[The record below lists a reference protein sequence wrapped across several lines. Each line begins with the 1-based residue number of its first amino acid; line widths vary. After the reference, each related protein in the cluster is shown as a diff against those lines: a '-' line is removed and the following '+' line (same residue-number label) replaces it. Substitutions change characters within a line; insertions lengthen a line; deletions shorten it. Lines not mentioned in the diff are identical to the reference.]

1 MNARES
7 VKTHFSGTHRIR
19 APEETWALVSPLRQH
34 FGITRLADVTGLDI
48 LGIPV
53 WMAVRPLGQTV
64 SISQG
69 KGASDLHAMISA
81 VMEAFELW
89 HAECVPPPVAHQ
101 SAAAAGLNL
110 PYDVRSVAQRPGSLM
125 TSQTRLD
132 WTIGKGLASGADT
145 PVPVDAVSLASDVD
159 RGWRPR
165 GILRSSNGLA
175 SGNSLAEAALHA
187 LYEVIERDA
196 LAGDE
201 ATSPGI
207 RLDPGSVSDGG
218 CAELVDRI
226 RQAGA
231 SLEVCMLPNRF
242 GVPCFSCRIWSWD
255 FPVLADGSGAHSS
268 AAVALS
274 RAITEAAQSRAGTIA
289 GSRDDLAPVYHMMQ
303 AGVVAEPCPPERQ
316 VRWPDLELP
325 AAPVFDVIDHE
336 LAWLS
341 HAVAVHTGAEPILV
355 DLSTR
360 PEFAV
365 ARVVAPGLR
374 FRD

>member
-1 MNARES
+1 MNTHDS

-19 APEETWALVSPLRQH
+19 EPEETWALVAPLRQN
-34 FGITRLADVTGLDI
+34 FGVTRLADVTGLDI

-64 SISQG
+64 SVSQG
-69 KGASDLHAMISA
+69 KGATHLHAMVSA
-81 VMEAFELW
+81 VMEAIELW
-89 HAECVPPPVAHQ
+89 HAECVPPLIAHR
-101 SAAAAGLNL
+101 SAAAAGLDL
-110 PYDVRSVAQRPGSLM
+110 PYDVRSVTQRPGSLL
-125 TSQTRLD
+125 TNQTRLD
-132 WTIGKGLASGADT
+132 WTIGRGLAGGADIA
-145 PVPVDAVSLASDVD
+145 VPVDTVSLASDVD
-159 RGWRPR
+159 RGWRPC

-196 LAGDE
+196 LAGDR
-201 ATSPGI
+201 AMSPGI
-207 RLDPGSVSDGG
+207 PVDPGSVSDAG

-226 RQAGA
+226 RRAGA
-231 SLEVCMLPNRF
+231 YLEARLMPSRF
-242 GVPCFSCRIWSWD
+242 GVPCFSCRIWSGD
-255 FPVLADGSGAHSS
+255 FPVFADGSGAHSS

-289 GSRDDLAPVYHMMQ
+289 GSRDDLAPVYHLMQ
-303 AGVVAEPCPPERQ
+303 AGVVAEPRPPQGQ

-341 HAVAVHTGAEPILV
+341 CAVAARTGAEPILV

>member
-1 MNARES
+1 MNARQS
-7 VKTHFSGTHRIR
+7 VKAHFSGTHRIR
-19 APEETWALVSPLRQH
+19 APEETWALVSPLRQD
-34 FGITRLADVTGLDI
+34 FGVTRLADVTGLDV
-48 LGIPV
+48 LRIPV

-69 KGASDLHAMISA
+69 KGATHLHAMVSA
-81 VMEAFELW
+81 VMEAIELW
-89 HAECVPPPVAHQ
+89 HAECVPPPVAYQ
-101 SAAAAGLNL
+101 SAAAAGLSL
-110 PYDVRSVAQRPGSLM
+110 PYDVRSITQWPGSLL
-125 TSQTRLD
+125 TDETRLD
-132 WTIGKGLASGADT
+132 WTIGRGLASGADI
-145 PVPVDAVSLASDVD
+145 PVPVDTVSLASDVD

-196 LAGDE
+196 LAGDQ
-201 ATSPGI
+201 ARSPGI
-207 RLDPGSVSDGG
+207 PVDPGSVSDAG

-231 SLEVCMLPNRF
+231 YLEVRLMPSRF
-242 GVPCFSCRIWSWD
+242 GVPCFCCRIWSWD
-255 FPVLADGSGAHSS
+255 FPVFADGSGAHSS

-289 GSRDDLAPVYHMMQ
+289 GSRDDLAPVYHPMQ
-303 AGVVAEPCPPERQ
+303 AGVVAEPRPPDRQ
-316 VRWPDLELP
+316 ARWPDLELP
-325 AAPVFDVIDHE
+325 AAPAFDVIDHE

-341 HAVAVHTGAEPILV
+341 RTVAARAGAEPILV
-355 DLSTR
+355 NLSTR

-374 FRD
+374 FRH

>member
-1 MNARES
+1 M
-7 VKTHFSGTHRIR
+7 V
-19 APEETWALVSPLRQH
+19 
-34 FGITRLADVTGLDI
+34 
-48 LGIPV
+48 
-53 WMAVRPLGQTV
+53 
-64 SISQG
+64 
-69 KGASDLHAMISA
+69 SA
-81 VMEAFELW
+81 VMAAIERW
-89 HAECVPPPVAHQ
+89 HAECVPPPAQHQ
-101 SAAAAGLNL
+101 SATAADLSL
-110 PYDVRSVAQRPGSLM
+110 PYDVRSITQWPGSLL
-125 TSQTRLD
+125 TDQTRLD
-132 WTIGKGLASGADT
+132 WTIGRGLASGAAT
-145 PVPVDAVSLASDVD
+145 PVPIDTVSLASDVD

-175 SGNSLAEAALHA
+175 SGNSLAEAALHG

-196 LAGDE
+196 LAGDQ
-201 ATSPGI
+201 AMPPGI
-207 RLDPGSVSDGG
+207 PVDPGSVSDAG

-231 SLEVCMLPNRF
+231 YLEVRLMPSRF

-255 FPVLADGSGAHSS
+255 LPVFADGSGAHSS

-289 GSRDDLAPVYHMMQ
+289 GSRDDLPPVYDLMQ
-303 AGVVAEPCPPERQ
+303 AGVVAEPRPPQRQ
-316 VRWPDLELP
+316 ARWPDLELP

-341 HAVAVHTGAEPILV
+341 CTVAARAGAEPVLV
-355 DLSTR
+355 NLSTR

>member
-1 MNARES
+1 MNARQS

-19 APEETWALVSPLRQH
+19 EPEETWALVSPLRQD
-34 FGITRLADVTGLDI
+34 FGVTRLADVTGLDV

-53 WMAVRPLGQTV
+53 WMAVRPLGQTA

-69 KGASDLHAMISA
+69 KGATHLHAMVSA
-81 VMEAFELW
+81 VMEAIELW
-89 HAECVPPPVAHQ
+89 HAECVPPPVACQ
-101 SAAAAGLNL
+101 SAAAAGLSL
-110 PYDVRSVAQRPGSLM
+110 PYDVRSITQWPGSLL
-125 TSQTRLD
+125 TDETRLD
-132 WTIGKGLASGADT
+132 WTIGRGLASGADT

-196 LAGDE
+196 LAGDQ
-201 ATSPGI
+201 ARSPGI
-207 RLDPGSVSDGG
+207 PVDPGSVSDAG

-231 SLEVCMLPNRF
+231 YLEIRLMPSRF

-255 FPVLADGSGAHSS
+255 FPMFADGSGAHSS

-274 RAITEAAQSRAGTIA
+274 RAITGAAQ
-289 GSRDDLAPVYHMMQ
+289 
-303 AGVVAEPCPPERQ
+303 
-316 VRWPDLELP
+316 
-325 AAPVFDVIDHE
+325 
-336 LAWLS
+336 
-341 HAVAVHTGAEPILV
+341 
-355 DLSTR
+355 
-360 PEFAV
+360 
-365 ARVVAPGLR
+365 
-374 FRD
+374 

>member
-1 MNARES
+1 MNTRDS

-19 APEETWALVSPLRQH
+19 EPEETWALVAPLRRS
-34 FGITRLADVTGLDI
+34 FGVTRLADVTGLDI

-64 SISQG
+64 SVSQG
-69 KGASDLHAMISA
+69 KGATHVHAMVSA
-81 VMEAFELW
+81 VMEAIELW
-89 HAECVPPPVAHQ
+89 HAECVPPLVAYR
-101 SAAAAGLNL
+101 SAAAAGLGL
-110 PYDVRSVAQRPGSLM
+110 PYDVRSITQRPGSLL
-125 TSQTRLD
+125 TDQTRLD
-132 WTIGKGLASGADT
+132 WTIGRGLAGGADI

-196 LAGDE
+196 LAGGRPCRPASRWTLGRS
-201 ATSPGI
+201 ATQDAQSWSTASAGLAPTWSPP
-207 RLDPGSVSDGG
+207 D
-218 CAELVDRI
+218 AEPVRRAVLLLPHLVRGLSRI
-226 RQAGA
+226 RRRLG
-231 SLEVCMLPNRF
+231 
-242 GVPCFSCRIWSWD
+242 G
-255 FPVLADGSGAHSS
+255 HSS

-289 GSRDDLAPVYHMMQ
+289 GSRDDLAPVYHLMQ
-303 AGVVAEPCPPERQ
+303 AGVVAEPRPPQGQ

-341 HAVAVHTGAEPILV
+341 CAVAARTGAEPMLV
-355 DLSTR
+355 NLSTR